1 MKVLVFGSGGFIG
14 QHLTADLRQFHEFEV
29 FAASTKDGCSMDATT
44 GHISD
49 KYELPAGIDTVIYL
63 SQSPYW
69 REGASRFDHVLSVNC
84 GAAVKLA
91 SLAQRAGAHRFLFAS
106 TGTVYS
112 PSFSPLDEG
121 SGLNRKDW
129 YSLSK
134 IFAEEALLNIG
145 GPMSVTCLRLFGV
158 YGPRQQ
164 GRLVSNLA
172 KRISVRQP
180 VALDRAPDAVRTDGL
195 QSSMTHVDDL
205 VTVFRQLIQREYLP
219 SVLNV
224 ASDKV
229 ASIREIATEI
239 GRILGVHVDFE
250 ETNREIP
257 GHFIADVSKMKSL
270 ISQTFRSI
278 PIGLA
283 AMNSPVDLGLV

>member
-14 QHLTADLRQFHEFEV
+14 QHLAADLRQFNEFEV
-29 FAASTKDGCSMDATT
+29 FAASTKDGRSMDATT
-44 GHISD
+44 GRIND
-49 KYELPAGIDTVIYL
+49 KYELPEGIDTVIYL

-91 SLAQRAGAHRFLFAS
+91 SLAQRAGARRFLFAS

-121 SGLNRKDW
+121 SRLNRKDW

-145 GPMSVTCLRLFGV
+145 GPMSITCLRLFGV

-205 VTVFRQLIQREYLP
+205 VTVFRQLIQRESLP

-250 ETNREIP
+250 ETNRELP

-270 ISQTFRSI
+270 ISHTFRSI